1 MIRKNPV
8 ITDALCT
15 SLYDEFVS
23 DDSILGISSV
33 CKKHNITGQ
42 GIIEVRNKLY
52 SLYNK
57 QTIIKIMRNRVSKYR
72 TTGARYIKMVDAIR
86 KKYQDKSFRQKT
98 IQEKIS
104 KLQTDEIKEK
114 RVNTRKLNG
123 SWFCSSTI
131 EKMKKPK
138 SPEHIKKMKE
148 SAKERKIGW
157 HLTGNAPLTFSSKG
171 QQELEKTLSET
182 YTIKPEY
189 FLDNR
194 PYDVY
199 IKDINTI
206 IEFYGDYWHCNPLF
220 YEEDYYHKRL
230 SMTAGNIWKSDL
242 LKIDK
247 AKKMGYNV
255 IVIWENEWNR
265 QKDKRDF
272 LRNLLTQNKE

>member
-230 SMTAGNIWKSDL
+230 SMTAVNIWKSDL